1 VQKDDPMTIDPLSA
15 NGLFALSEVEM
26 LRLNQTAL
34 TGLLQRRDAFFRSV
48 LDSLPVGLLITNA
61 QSKIIFVNEPLQ
73 EMTGYNHDEL
83 VGEVSYKMLLPPKE
97 WPVME
102 ARLQQRLEGKCE
114 GYEHEIRRK
123 DGTTHWVHVKA
134 APYYNAQGD
143 IAGTIGALSCLERQ
157 KTLERENEYLRD
169 KVGQPDICNIIG
181 RSLSLAKVLEQIR
194 MVAPTDATVLILG
207 ESGTGKELVAQA
219 IHQQSK
225 RRDKTLVRVNC
236 ASIPKELFES
246 EFFGHVKGA
255 FTGAIKD
262 RIGRFELADGGTL
275 FLDELGEIPPDLQ
288 SKLLRVLQEGQ
299 FEKLGEDR
307 TRSVNVRVVAATNR
321 DLRAEVKAG
330 RFRQDLY
337 YRLSVFPVELPPLR
351 ERREDVRQLAEH
363 FLKDSA
369 KRMGLPVPRLTRENL
384 RDLEAYA
391 WPGNVRELQNVI
403 ERAVILARGGD
414 LRFHLDAVEPKSFSA
429 STRAPIVARDGAATD
444 GDSLDL
450 TTLKQREVDMMAE
463 ALRRANGRIYGPG
476 GAADLLGLRP
486 TTLASRM
493 KKLGLSSKS

>member
-1 VQKDDPMTIDPLSA
+1 MQKDDPMTIDPLSA

-34 TGLLQRRDAFFRSV
+34 TGLLQRRDEFFRNV

-61 QSKIIFVNEPLQ
+61 QSRIIFVNEPLQ

-83 VGEVSYKMLLPPKE
+83 LGQVSYKMLLPPKE

-102 ARLQQRLEGKCE
+102 QRLQQRLEGKCE

-169 KVGQPDICNIIG
+169 EVGQPDICNIVG
-181 RSLSLAKVLEQIR
+181 KSLPLAKVLEQIR

-219 IHQQSK
+219 IHQESK

-262 RIGRFELADGGTL
+262 RVGRFELADGGTL

-288 SKLLRVLQEGQ
+288 SKLLRVLQEEQ

-369 KRMGLPVPRLTRENL
+369 KRMGLPVPRLTRDNL
-384 RDLEAYA
+384 RDLEAYD

-403 ERAVILARGGD
+403 ERSVILARGGD
-414 LRFHLDAVEPKSFSA
+414 LRFHLDAVEPKAFAAAVFPASA
-429 STRAPIVARDGAATD
+429 SKDASPNNTD
-444 GDSLDL
+444 NLDL
-450 TTLKQREVDMMAE
+450 TALKQREVEIMAE
-463 ALRRANGRIYGPG
+463 ALRRANGRIYGSG
-476 GAADLLGLRP
+476 GAAELLGLRP

-493 KKLGLSSKS
+493 KKLGLSAKA